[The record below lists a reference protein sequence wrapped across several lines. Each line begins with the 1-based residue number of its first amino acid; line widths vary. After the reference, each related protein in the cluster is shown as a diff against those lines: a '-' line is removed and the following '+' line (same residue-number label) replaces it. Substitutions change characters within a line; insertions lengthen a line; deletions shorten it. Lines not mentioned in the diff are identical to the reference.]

1 MKQMKFILLIT
12 IMYTFTACS
21 SAKLRETNPLFKS
34 KWVLSELNG
43 TPVQMSNTDK
53 DAHLNFLFNGMG
65 VSGSGGCNRLTGTFI
80 SKGDDLSFGPL
91 ASTKMMCADSQ
102 FETAFF
108 SVIEK
113 VNQYA
118 IVDNVLELKQDKK
131 IVAKLIP
138 R

>member
-1 MKQMKFILLIT
+1 MKQMKFILLIA

-21 SAKLRETNPLFKS
+21 SSKLSETNPLFKS

-43 TPVQMSNTDK
+43 TPVQMSSTDK
-53 DAHLNFLFNGMG
+53 DAHLNFSFNGMS
-65 VSGSGGCNRLTGTFI
+65 VSGSGGCNRLTGTFN
-80 SKGDDLSFGPL
+80 SKGDELSFNPI
-91 ASTKMMCADSQ
+91 ASTKMMCPDSQ

-108 SVIEK
+108 AVIEK

-131 IVAKLIP
+131 IIAKLIP